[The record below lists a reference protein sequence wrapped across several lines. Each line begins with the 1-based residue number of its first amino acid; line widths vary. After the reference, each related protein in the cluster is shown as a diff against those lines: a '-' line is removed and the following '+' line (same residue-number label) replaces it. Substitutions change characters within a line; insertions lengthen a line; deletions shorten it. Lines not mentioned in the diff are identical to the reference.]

1 MSVDEGGHDPVHDP
15 AHYAGDGRVGCKRAM
30 LAMAAGYDRARVP
43 SAASYWAM
51 AATKHLWRWPLK
63 GGVQDLEKARERV
76 GLAIEAARAG
86 KESAR

>member
-1 MSVDEGGHDPVHDP
+1 MPVDEGRHDPVHGP
-15 AHYAGDGRVGCKRAM
+15 AHHAGDGRVGCKRAM

-43 SAASYWAM
+43 SAASCWAM
-51 AATKHLWRWPLK
+51 AAAKHLWRWPLK

-86 KESAR
+86 KEDE

>member
-1 MSVDEGGHDPVHDP
+1 MTEKGHDPVHDP

-43 SAASYWAM
+43 SAASCWAI

-63 GGVQDLEKARERV
+63 
-76 GLAIEAARAG
+76 IEAARAG
-86 KESAR
+86 KEDE

>member
-1 MSVDEGGHDPVHDP
+1 MPVDEGRHDPVHDP

-51 AATKHLWRWPLK
+51 AATKYLWRWPLK

-76 GLAIEAARAG
+76 GLAIEALGAG